1 MFVEG
6 DVFRIIVPLD
16 DSYSFDFGQNG
27 QANQSNQLNQSN
39 QPQLYDDEII
49 LLSLIKEYPDMTNH
63 LIDGKIDSK
72 ILKPIAF
79 DPCNNTY
86 IGLGDVVGKAFVDGL
101 KLK

>member
-1 MFVEG
+1 
-6 DVFRIIVPLD
+6 
-16 DSYSFDFGQNG
+16 
-27 QANQSNQLNQSN
+27 
-39 QPQLYDDEII
+39 
-49 LLSLIKEYPDMTNH
+49 MTNH

-86 IGLGDVVGKAFVDGL
+86 IGLGDVAGKAFVDGL